1 MSSRSTAATK
11 PPKADFRVD
20 APHKGADKGD
30 EHGVAVL
37 HISGSWVV
45 TQIEGL
51 GDRLTKALNRTDK
64 VRVESEGLTALDT
77 AGAYLLKIV
86 IGERLDGDIFAGKS
100 NYQSLYRLVGD
111 HLPSLDT
118 YDVEHPVKAKFWLHP
133 IYLSL
138 IGLGKIM
145 TAFGR
150 GFVNQSIFM
159 GHVITMLMISLVRP
173 SRIRWAA
180 LFNIMQRAG
189 LEAIPIVS
197 LTNAFV
203 GAVLAFL
210 MVLSL
215 KVYGG
220 AVFSV
225 DFVCIG
231 VMREFAPVIAAVLIA
246 GRSASGFA
254 AEIGSMKMNQEIDAM
269 RVMGIDPYEALVLPR
284 VVALTIMTPLITF
297 IGVLSG
303 MLGGM
308 LAIWGSLGLGPEFF
322 IQRLYDYVPSVNLFV
337 GMIRTPVFAITI
349 AIVGCR
355 LGMTVKNDVISLG
368 RQVTT
373 AVVQSIFLVFMIDAM
388 FAILFNGF
396 VF

>member
-1 MSSRSTAATK
+1 M
-11 PPKADFRVD
+11 D
-20 APHKGADKGD
+20 APDKGEGPVVD
-30 EHGVAVL
+30 GGATGKAAVL
-37 HISGSWVV
+37 HLTGPWVV
-45 TQIEGL
+45 TQIEGMA
-51 GDRLTKALNRTDK
+51 DRLTKALKPYAK
-64 VRVESEGLTALDT
+64 VRVEAESLAALDT
-77 AGAYLLKIV
+77 AGAYLLKVV
-86 IGERLDGDIFAGKS
+86 IGDRAEGDIFAGHD
-100 NYQSLYRLVGD
+100 NYQRLYRLVGD
-111 HLPSLDT
+111 HVPSLDT
-118 YDVEHPVKAKFWLHP
+118 YDVENPEKPKFWLHP

-138 IGLGKIM
+138 IGLGKLM
-145 TAFGR
+145 TAFWR
-150 GFVNQSIFM
+150 GFINQSIFM
-159 GHVITMLMISLVRP
+159 GHITTLLMISIVRP
-173 SRIRWAA
+173 SRVRWAA

-189 LEAIPIVS
+189 LEAIPIVA

-297 IGVLSG
+297 IGALSG

-322 IQRLYDYVPSVNLFV
+322 VQRLYDYVPSVNLFV
-337 GMIRTPVFAITI
+337 GMIRTPVFAVTI
-349 AIVGCR
+349 AVVGCR

>member
-1 MSSRSTAATK
+1 MSSRSTATTK
-11 PPKADFRVD
+11 PSRAEFSVD
-20 APHKGADKGD
+20 AADKAEG
-30 EHGVAVL
+30 EAVAVL
-37 HISGSWVV
+37 RLSGAWVV
-45 TQIEGL
+45 TQIEGKA
-51 GDRLTKALNRTDK
+51 DRLTKALKPYGK
-64 VRVESEGLTALDT
+64 VKVDAEAITALDT

-86 IGERLDGDIFAGKS
+86 IGERLDGDIFAGHD
-100 NYQSLYRLVGD
+100 NYQRLYRLVGD
-111 HLPSLDT
+111 HTPSLDS
-118 YDVEHPVKAKFWLHP
+118 YDQENPEKPKFWLHP

-138 IGLGKIM
+138 IGLGRLM

-159 GHVITMLMISLVRP
+159 GHVITLLLISIARP
-173 SRIRWAA
+173 SRMRWAA

-189 LEAIPIVS
+189 LEAIPIVA

-284 VVALTIMTPLITF
+284 VLALTIMTPLITF

-303 MLGGM
+303 MVGGM
-308 LAIWGSLGLGPEFF
+308 LAIWGSLGLGPDFF
-322 IQRLYDYVPSVNLFV
+322 VQRLYDYVPSVNLFV
-337 GMIRTPVFAITI
+337 GMVRTPVFAITI